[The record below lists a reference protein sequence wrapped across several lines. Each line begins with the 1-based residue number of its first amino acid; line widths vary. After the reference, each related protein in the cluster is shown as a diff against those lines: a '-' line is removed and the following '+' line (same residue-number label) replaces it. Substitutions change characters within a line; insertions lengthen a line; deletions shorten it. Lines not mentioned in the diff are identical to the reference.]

1 MQILANRVSI
11 TGGVEQEDSIREQVF
26 PSGTAG
32 SVLCLT
38 GILTK
43 GVVFFISSVFPSVPE
58 KAGIEPTYL
67 TTTALLLK
75 ALIGDEA
82 FLKEL

>member
-1 MQILANRVSI
+1 VGA
-11 TGGVEQEDSIREQVF
+11 EQEDSIREQVF

-32 SVLCLT
+32 SILCLT

-43 GVVFFISSVFPSVPE
+43 GAVFFIISVFPSVPE

-75 ALIGDEA
+75 AISGVQA
-82 FLKEL
+82 F